1 MKTQEREFLE
11 QTFARYHHPDYLGSD
26 PLEFVHRFTD
36 PKDQEIVAV
45 IAALLAYGNVKQIRK
60 SIEAVLSRIFQAGM
74 TPYQFVLAQDAATA
88 RVGSSFNMRIFALII
103 SLHYSQDARSG
114 DMWRPNC
121 ASDLNF
127 SGARSSVGKLGGGD
141 SCFGFTTVAVQDFI
155 VALGRKKRYALLR

>member
-74 TPYQFVLAQDAATA
+74 TPYQFVLAQDAANNLRVFEGWVHRFNTA
-88 RVGSSFNMRIFALII
+88 QDLSALII
-103 SLHYSQDARSG
+103 SLHYSLTMHGSVGGHVASELR
-114 DMWRPNC
+114 

-127 SGARSSVGKLGGGD
+127 SRALARVLESWE
-141 SCFGFTTVAVQDFI
+141 AVMRNSGTS
-155 VALGRKKRYALLR
+155 APA